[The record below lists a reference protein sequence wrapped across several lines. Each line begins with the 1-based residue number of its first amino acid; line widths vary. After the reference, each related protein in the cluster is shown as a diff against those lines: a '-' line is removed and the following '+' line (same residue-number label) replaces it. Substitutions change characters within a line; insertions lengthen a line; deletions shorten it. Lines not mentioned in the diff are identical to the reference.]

1 MIVRNYYKIAGIQN
15 TNLHTLRKTEG
26 ARLIQANVD
35 IYRVSKFLG
44 HSSVTVTERH
54 YVDLLSEDYQEI
66 ARIMDGQL
74 VDIDA
79 LYMRSMETKTD

>member
-1 MIVRNYYKIAGIQN
+1 MIVRKYYKIAGIQN

-54 YVDLLSEDYQEI
+54 YVDLLSDDYQDI
-66 ARIMDGQL
+66 AQINENAL
-74 VDIDA
+74 KSDA
-79 LYMRSMETKTD
+79 LYMRSKQTKTD